1 MNNPIA
7 FDSPLRK
14 RIREFRNL
22 RGLTQKELGEMCGLN
37 ESTIRNYELGNRYPD
52 EETLY
57 KLADHLGIDVL
68 SLSDPDSSTA
78 PGAAHMLFE
87 LEKKYNLIPKVIDGK
102 IHLVLDDVSEDF
114 PTNIQLQRLQL
125 WQSLAL
131 WSHVRQAYDNGDLL
145 DEEYDKW
152 KNRFPD
158 LIDKTHTYGYIDDPG
173 IAARVKKLSKKAL
186 KATTNQPDPAGETD
200 PRKAKR
206 RHKPPKDL

>member
-145 DEEYDKW
+145 DEEYD
-152 KNRFPD
+152 
-158 LIDKTHTYGYIDDPG
+158 
-173 IAARVKKLSKKAL
+173 
-186 KATTNQPDPAGETD
+186 E
-200 PRKAKR
+200 
-206 RHKPPKDL
+206 